1 MKILVVGAT
10 GFIGKSIYRK
20 LETLKYEVIAGVRNP
35 DAFDGKAIKIDFL
48 KLVEDSTLA
57 QRLEGID
64 VVINAV
70 GIITPTK
77 EQSFE
82 TMHTLAPIKLFE
94 SAKKANVKRIIQISA
109 LGTQTGTTPYHISKH
124 EADTY
129 LKNLRVDYA
138 ILYPSVVYGDDGKSS
153 AFFQALASLPI
164 VPIIG
169 DGSQI
174 LQPVKSE
181 DLVQTIVK
189 ILASKDPSI
198 ELNIVGK
205 SPISYK
211 KLLLGFR
218 KYLGIKG
225 TKTLSVPMLGTNMI
239 GKILDEPTVNHDNI
253 IMLNQ
258 GNSADVSPLANFLN
272 YTPKSIEET
281 LFKTQASNAQ
291 KLFASLYFLRPLLR
305 IIIGFVWIWSG
316 IVSAF
321 LYPHVDALR
330 LLHDVG
336 ISSPLDVPLLYISS
350 FLDIAIGVVTLLGYK
365 LKEVLIFQIV
375 VIFVYTIILTL
386 LAPYHWLHPFG
397 PVLKNLPLIVTIY
410 ILLLLEKYR

>member
-10 GFIGKSIYRK
+10 GFIGKSIYQSLHS
-20 LETLKYEVIAGVRNP
+20 LEHEVIAGVRNP
-35 DAFDGKAIKIDFL
+35 DTFDGKAIKIDFL
-48 KLVEDSTLA
+48 KLVEDSTLI
-57 QRLEGID
+57 QRLEGVD

-70 GIITPTK
+70 GIIAPTK
-77 EQSFE
+77 DQSFE

-94 SAKKANVKRIIQISA
+94 SAKKANVTRIIQISA
-109 LGTQTGTTPYHISKH
+109 LGAQTGTTPYHTSKH

-129 LKNLRVDYA
+129 LKNLGVNYA
-138 ILYPSVVYGDDGKSS
+138 ILYPSVVYGNDGKST
-153 AFFQALASLPI
+153 ALFQALASLPI

-174 LQPVKSE
+174 LQPVKIE
-181 DLVQTIVK
+181 DLVQTVISIVD
-189 ILASKDPSI
+189 SKEKNI
-198 ELNIVGK
+198 ELDVVGK
-205 SPISYK
+205 TPISYK

-218 KYLGIKG
+218 KYLSIKG
-225 TKTLSVPMLGTNMI
+225 TKTVSVPTLGTNMI

-281 LFKTQASNAQ
+281 LFNTQANNAQ

-321 LYPHVDALR
+321 LHPQVDALK

-336 ISSPLDVPLLYISS
+336 ISSPFDVPLLYISS
-350 FLDIAIGVVTLLGYK
+350 FLDIAIGVVTLVGYK
-365 LKEVLIFQIV
+365 LKEVLIFQML
-375 VIFVYTIILTL
+375 VIFVYTVILTL

-410 ILLLLEKYR
+410 ILVLLEKYR